1 MFLTIRMPR
10 LRHLQ
15 IHDIDLTD
23 WSWDGVFE
31 GLNLGPKE
39 LRSISLPR
47 EARNLR
53 HHSGKPYPRGPDW
66 VWDDTEDED
75 EEIERFYEKMEYY
88 VIHGGRHPN
97 LPPEAP
103 SSRSV
108 RYLEPYST
116 IEEDDEIERKIARYK
131 KAWKIP
137 AHSNIGR
144 EEKLLALGA

>member
-1 MFLTIRMPR
+1 MPR